1 MDEGILSINSI
12 LSSSRPFQEA
22 KEQCKILCAECFQRR
37 NEIKF
42 FLKGAGQR
50 ILFRYASGSIQRTVF
65 YLVL

>member
-22 KEQCKILCAECFQRR
+22 KEQGKILCAECFQRR

-42 FLKGAGQR
+42 FLKGAG
-50 ILFRYASGSIQRTVF
+50 
-65 YLVL
+65 